1 MFTDLSMLL
10 SSSPYPH
17 HHMNTVQEVI
27 LCYMFCYP
35 LEWNQ
40 ACLHLVMVVVDE
52 EVDLEEDKEV
62 DEEVDLEEVDED
74 SGGGS

>member
-1 MFTDLSMLL
+1 
-10 SSSPYPH
+10 
-17 HHMNTVQEVI
+17 MNRKSYYVH
-27 LCYMFCYP
+27 MFCYP

-52 EVDLEEDKEV
+52 EVDQEEDKEV
-62 DEEVDLEEVDED
+62 DEEVDLDEVKEVDLEEDQEVDKEEVDED